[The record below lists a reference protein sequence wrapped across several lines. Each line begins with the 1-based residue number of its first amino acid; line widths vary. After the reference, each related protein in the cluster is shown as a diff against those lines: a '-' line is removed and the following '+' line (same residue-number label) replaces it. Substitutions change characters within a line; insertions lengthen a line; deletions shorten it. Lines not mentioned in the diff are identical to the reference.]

1 MATLPSGMTYFVL
14 LIQAFPFADGL
25 CHLPGVGGLPMR
37 VSHLPRVCGH
47 HAGPP
52 PPPPPR
58 GGLSLVMNGDAD
70 PEHMPLKDLLSNL
83 AAANLISQAVPQ
95 TFAQKQGPLLLSA
108 SVLALAAC
116 INFGLLFAGRG
127 KTVPLFFKLWGAKE
141 DPQVQVKVDLTQVL
155 VSLICAGAV
164 TYITAKVGT
173 ACLRRC
179 DARAV
184 PRGAPVR

>member
-25 CHLPGVGGLPMR
+25 CHLPGVGGLPKR
-37 VSHLPRVCGH
+37 VSHLPRVCRH

-58 GGLSLVMNGDAD
+58 GGLSLVMSGDDD

-108 SVLALAAC
+108 SVLGGASVLAAC
-116 INFGLLFAGRG
+116 VCYGLLFFGRG
-127 KTVPLFFKLWGAKE
+127 KPFPLF
-141 DPQVQVKVDLTQVL
+141 
-155 VSLICAGAV
+155 
-164 TYITAKVGT
+164 
-173 ACLRRC
+173 
-179 DARAV
+179 
-184 PRGAPVR
+184 